1 MRKLNSQDI
10 KRYGSAEQFAL
21 LQDSYLDGLEAAG
34 GSPRTLQDRL
44 SSMDS
49 NKPLTTNRALDVALG
64 DFASDVR
71 AIAFA
76 WSKNPYFMG
85 DPSYTYEDLCLWAA
99 TYWISAQESE
109 DNVSEATVRTYCSTS
124 VNNAFKDKLKSIMVR
139 QPRPFMTAGYNEALA
154 QMDGKT
160 YRDGVYEEKAQ
171 HIFSILEDSMGTH
184 CARVICSKYGIG
196 CDPMSH
202 EEIAEEMGITVNQS
216 DNVIRALKSN
226 AELSEKV
233 KQAITSKEDYDE

>member
-10 KRYGSAEQFAL
+10 ERYGSAEQFAL
-21 LQDSYLDGLEAAG
+21 LQESYLDGLEAAG
-34 GSPRTLQDRL
+34 GSPRTLQSRL
-44 SSMDS
+44 EGMGSSRQI
-49 NKPLTTNRALDVALG
+49 TTQRALYESLG
-64 DFASDVR
+64 SFSTDVR

-76 WSKNPYFMG
+76 WSRNPYFMG
-85 DPSYTYEDLCLWAA
+85 DPVYTYEDLCLWAA
-99 TYWISAQESE
+99 TYWVEAMPTYE
-109 DNVSEATVRTYCSTS
+109 DDKGAIERSYCSNV
-124 VNNAFKDKLKSIMVR
+124 VNNKLKDILKGIIVR

-171 HIFSILEDSMGTH
+171 HIFSVLDDAMGTH

-202 EEIAEEMGITVNQS
+202 EEISEEMGITVDQS
-216 DNVIRALKSN
+216 KKVVQKMK
-226 AELSEKV
+226 LSESISVKL
-233 KQAITSKEDYDE
+233 KQAITDREDYE